1 MPTVATLKDFF
12 QWLVDC
18 NARLTETNKR
28 LLLAI
33 DEYENLD
40 RKLGEGVFDPDLLD
54 TVRESIQTHR
64 QVTWAFAGSHA
75 IAELTHAPWSSY
87 LVSARTLEVPPFTE
101 AETRR
106 LLTEPLRYS
115 SLWSKDDPKRP
126 RFSPDFWGDGG
137 IERIHGEA
145 GGWPHLVQ
153 LLAETV
159 VDLCN
164 DREQAQVDRT
174 LLEQAIAKAIVAGDA
189 VLRQLMQPE
198 DAAPGEW
205 AYLRGFRT
213 RDTQPPPD
221 AEAVYQALRRRLL
234 VAEDGG
240 RWRLRVPLLQR
251 WLRERG

>member
-1 MPTVATLKDFF
+1 LATLKDFF
-12 QWLVDC
+12 QWLSDC
-18 NARLTETNKR
+18 NARLAEMDRR

-40 RKLGEGVFDPDLLD
+40 RKLGEGIFSEDLLA
-54 TVRESIQTHR
+54 TMRESIQTHR
-64 QVTWAFAGSHA
+64 QVTWVFAGSHA
-75 IAELTHAPWSSY
+75 IVELTHAPWSSY

-115 SLWSKDDPKRP
+115 SLWRDDDSKRP
-126 RFSPDFWGDGG
+126 RFSPDFWGDNG
-137 IERIHGEA
+137 IERIHTEA

-164 DREQAQVDRT
+164 DQGLSRADQT
-174 LLEQAIAKAIVAGDA
+174 LLEQAIAKAVVAGDT

-205 AYLRGFRT
+205 EYLRRFRS
-213 RDTQPPPD
+213 RDIQPPPD
-221 AEAVYQALRRRLL
+221 DEAVYQALRHRLL
-234 VAEDGG
+234 VVEEGG
-240 RWRLRVPLLQR
+240 QWRLRVPLMQR